1 MTDTTTDTDTAPN
14 TVADTARTA
23 IVTGSASGI
32 GAATVLQLARQGYR
46 TVGIDTNGEGAQ
58 AVAREAEQ
66 LSAGRRRAAPSG
78 PRARLASGAG
88 TPVPGAPFHGLTHTA
103 VTADVSDE
111 PKLIDAFDQAV
122 AFLGGL
128 DVLVTSA
135 GVGETT
141 PWAELSVAIF
151 RSVYEINVIGTFLC
165 IREAAK
171 HMPRGGRICTIA
183 SVAGLRGG
191 GLSGTAAY
199 AASKGA
205 VLALTKSAARSLAA
219 QGICVNTVAP
229 GATYTPMIAEHW
241 KNDAHRTR
249 VESMSV
255 LNRTAEARE
264 IAAGIVFLVSPQAS
278 AITGS
283 TLVAD
288 NGLMMY

>member
-1 MTDTTTDTDTAPN
+1 MTLDSSCAGQ
-14 TVADTARTA
+14 TA

-32 GAATVLQLARQGYR
+32 GAATVLALARQGYR
-46 TVGIDTNGEGAQ
+46 TVGIDIDLAGAQ
-58 AVAREAEQ
+58 A
-66 LSAGRRRAAPSG
+66 RAAEAATIHSLEHM
-78 PRARLASGAG
+78 AIA
-88 TPVPGAPFHGLTHTA
+88 
-103 VTADVSDE
+103 ADVSDE
-111 PKLIDAFDQAV
+111 PALVAAFAQAFT
-122 AFLGGL
+122 ALGRL

-135 GVGETT
+135 GVAETT
-141 PWAELSVAIF
+141 AFMDIPAATF
-151 RSVYEINVIGTFLC
+151 RSVYDVNVVGTFLC

-171 HMPRGGRICTIA
+171 RMQPGARICTVA

-199 AASKGA
+199 AASKGG

-219 QGICVNTVAP
+219 QGIRVNTIAP
-229 GATYTPMIAEHW
+229 GATLTPMIAELW
-241 KNDAHRTR
+241 TNAAHRKR
-249 VESMSV
+249 VEGMSV

-264 IAAGIVFLVSPQAS
+264 IANGIAFLVSPGAS